1 VPDATRPWGVVPAVR
16 ALLAGGVI
24 AGIAWF
30 WAGAAAGGVAYF
42 GAACAI
48 TLSVLGPP
56 RARLTNSVAQ
66 AVGATVGLSI
76 AGLTPHAPVADV
88 IAAIIVALASGFV
101 GRFGSAWTAF
111 ALMAVIGL
119 AYGQFAPTPLH
130 WTQQVVWYLVG
141 SFVVAVIVAI
151 PLRSHEGGTARLP
164 PAGTLPRP
172 SIRESLL
179 NGARLALAMGVATV
193 LGATL
198 DRAHDSFWLP
208 LTVAVVVR
216 SEYGPVLFRAVNRVV
231 GTIVGALVAA
241 LIIIVFPPDGALAV
255 CAVLGISFAAFA
267 APKLYGLSVI
277 GITASALMSS
287 EIGATD
293 PVTPLVRVG
302 DTVLGALIAI
312 VLGHVIW
319 LRHERRRVRPRAGRP
334 HVSPES
340 VCVRRGPAG
349 LEERPR

>member
-1 VPDATRPWGVVPAVR
+1 VPESTRPWAVVPAAR

-88 IAAIIVALASGFV
+88 VAAIIVALASGFV

-119 AYGQFAPTPLH
+119 AYGQFAPTPLD

-141 SFVVAVIVAI
+141 SLVVAVLVAI
-151 PLRSHEGGTARLP
+151 PLRSREGGAARLP
-164 PAGTLPRP
+164 PAGTSPRP
-172 SIRESLL
+172 SIRQSLL
-179 NGARLALAMGVATV
+179 NGIRLALAMGVATV

-198 DRAHDSFWLP
+198 DRGHDSFWLP

-216 SEYGPVLFRAVNRVV
+216 AEYGPVLFRAVNRVV

-241 LIIIVFPPDGALAV
+241 LIIIVFPPDAALAV
-255 CAVLGISFAAFA
+255 CAVLGISFAALA

-302 DTVLGALIAI
+302 DTLLGALIAI
-312 VLGHVIW
+312 VLGHLIW
-319 LRHERRRVRPRAGRP
+319 LRGERRSFRRRAGGCQVGEQSGDVGRLP
-334 HVSPES
+334 SDLDGRQP
-340 VCVRRGPAG
+340 
-349 LEERPR
+349 